1 MRARTPSR
9 AGRAG
14 EGTERFG
21 ATATESPYVDPD
33 PELAE
38 VLVAGQPAGRA
49 GRFRPV
55 MRMYQ
60 PRQVVQASELSVP
73 RTTTHAH

>member
-1 MRARTPSR
+1 MWILTPSWPR
-9 AGRAG
+9 CW
-14 EGTERFG
+14 
-21 ATATESPYVDPD
+21 SP
-33 PELAE
+33 ANR
-38 VLVAGQPAGRA
+38 RA